1 MSVSPP
7 VRENENESRIS
18 FEYSSFVLSFHLEH
32 SAIQVILEGG
42 QFIHFQS
49 K

>member
-7 VRENENESRIS
+7 VRENESRIS
-18 FEYSSFVLSFHLEH
+18 FDDSSFVLSFHLDL
-32 SAIQVILEGG
+32 SAIPVILEGG